1 MQYAVLIYETPG
13 MLDGLDESQRQA
25 VTAEY
30 MALRQ
35 DPACVD
41 GASLAPV
48 DTTTTVRVADGEAL
62 VTDGPYANTKE
73 VFGGYYVVEAD
84 DLDAALRYAARI
96 PAARLGGSVEVRP
109 IAFRAPV
116 GVSS

>member
-1 MQYAVLIYETPG
+1 MQYAVLIYEAPG
-13 MLDGLDESQRQA
+13 ATSGLDESERAA

-62 VTDGPYANTKE
+62 ITDGPFANTKE
-73 VFGGYYVVEAD
+73 FFAGYYVIDAD
-84 DLDAALRYAARI
+84 DLDAALKYAARI
-96 PAARLGGSVEVRP
+96 PAARQGGAVEVRP
-109 IAFRAPV
+109 ILFRAPV
-116 GVSS
+116 GTSS